1 MPELEKKDKQKEHS
15 SFEQIDITKD
25 YFEACERILDK
36 DESLLSPNVKKK
48 IYPRDVKKITYSPQ
62 TEAVYYYKSRNI
74 KDLEKGRI
82 WDLFE
87 DRGAHVESKLIEE
100 LKTIKEIE
108 RDYRTITKE
117 EEQLEIMKNGELVQA
132 IIDFMKKYGSKTNR
146 YRIDKGEEEKCRVFN
161 FHRANLKEE
170 IILFLTDKRLIINRE
185 EESGNV
191 LQKAIKY
198 MNRTVIRWYYEGLL
212 RIKRLED
219 KQKIF
224 FRKLKNYQ

>member
-1 MPELEKKDKQKEHS
+1 MTEVEKKEKTKENA

-36 DESLLSPNVKKK
+36 DSTLLSPNVKKK
-48 IYPRDVKKITYSPQ
+48 IYPQDAKKITYSPQ
-62 TEAVYYYKSRNI
+62 TEAVYYYKSKNT
-74 KDLEKGRI
+74 KDLAKGRI

-87 DRGAHVESKLIEE
+87 DRGAHIESILIEE
-100 LKTIKEIE
+100 LKAIKEIE
-108 RDYRTITKE
+108 RDYKTITKE
-117 EEQLEIMKNGELVQA
+117 EEQLEIMRNGELIEA
-132 IIDFMKKYGSKTNR
+132 IIDFMKKYGSRTNR
-146 YRIDKGEEEKCRVFN
+146 YRIDKGEEEKCRIFN

-170 IILFLTDKRLIINRE
+170 IIFFLTDKHLIINRE
-185 EESGNV
+185 EVGGNV

-212 RIKRLED
+212 RLKRLED
-219 KQKIF
+219 KQKLF